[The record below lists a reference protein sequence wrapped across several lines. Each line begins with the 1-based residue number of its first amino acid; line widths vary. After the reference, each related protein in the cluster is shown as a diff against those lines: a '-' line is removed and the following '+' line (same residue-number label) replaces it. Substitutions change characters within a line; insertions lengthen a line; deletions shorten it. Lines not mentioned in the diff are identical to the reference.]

1 MGKAAHNL
9 NFMSQSITA
18 TARIVEIVTADKPKA
33 NGRTYQVLRAM
44 ITSGAAKG
52 TKVLAN
58 RTLGTNPLTGKPS
71 NPCKVEDVVILHG
84 RVFNN
89 SIFFDVQKQQS
100 ELTNSSDDLFSKF
113 GLKKTVASV
122 GAEAKPEV
130 VVEP

>member
-18 TARIVEIVTADKPKA
+18 TARITEIVSEKTKS

-44 ITSGAAKG
+44 ITAGAAKG

-58 RTLGTNPLTGKPS
+58 RTLGTNPITGKVS

-100 ELTNSSDDLFSKF
+100 ELTNSSDSLFKAF
-113 GLKKTVASV
+113 GVKKTTAAV
-122 GAEAKPEV
+122 GAEAKAEV
-130 VVEP
+130 AA